1 MVADDGR
8 DTPWLVRERAIREAQ
23 AATAAHVALQ
33 RQRDAEHQ
41 RELARQAAARAAA
54 ERERIDDATRGW
66 AERRREQVVQA
77 ATRRVPQAPWGKSAS
92 AGAGGAAGRTAST
105 SAAELAA
112 ELAAEDMAAKDTAA
126 AEMAAEPAAEDRAA
140 EDTAA
145 AEPKLDWKEK
155 DEKAVLREMRE
166 RDEQQI
172 AHQAEEK
179 AAENEAIQAAL
190 TVSAERRAVKA
201 GAQEEGNAEEAR
213 QNRAIVAAEQ
223 RGQVWASQA
232 GAHHGAH
239 TSPTPLHAL
248 HALHG
253 ALQRPK
259 EPGPTWIGIAYSD
272 HWA

>member
-1 MVADDGR
+1 MEADGGC
-8 DTPWLVRERAIREAQ
+8 DTPWLVRERAIREAH

-33 RQRDAEHQ
+33 QQRDAEHQ
-41 RELARQAAARAAA
+41 RELARLAAARAAA

-112 ELAAEDMAAKDTAA
+112 ELAAEDRAAK
-126 AEMAAEPAAEDRAA
+126 
-140 EDTAA
+140 DTAA

-166 RDEQQI
+166 RDEQHI

-201 GAQEEGNAEEAR
+201 AAQEEGNAEEAR

-248 HALHG
+248 HG

-259 EPGPTWIGIAYSD
+259 EPGPTWIGIAYCD

>member
-1 MVADDGR
+1 
-8 DTPWLVRERAIREAQ
+8 
-23 AATAAHVALQ
+23 
-33 RQRDAEHQ
+33 
-41 RELARQAAARAAA
+41 
-54 ERERIDDATRGW
+54 
-66 AERRREQVVQA
+66 
-77 ATRRVPQAPWGKSAS
+77 
-92 AGAGGAAGRTAST
+92 
-105 SAAELAA
+105 
-112 ELAAEDMAAKDTAA
+112 
-126 AEMAAEPAAEDRAA
+126 
-140 EDTAA
+140 
-145 AEPKLDWKEK
+145 
-155 DEKAVLREMRE
+155 MRE

-201 GAQEEGNAEEAR
+201 AAQEEGNAEEAR

-253 ALQRPK
+253 ASQRPK

>member
-1 MVADDGR
+1 MEADRGR

-33 RQRDAEHQ
+33 QQRDTEHQ
-41 RELARQAAARAAA
+41 RELARQAAAHAAA

-77 ATRRVPQAPWGKSAS
+77 ATRRVPQAPWGESAS
-92 AGAGGAAGRTAST
+92 ARAGGAEGRTAST

-112 ELAAEDMAAKDTAA
+112 ELAAEDRDTAA
-126 AEMAAEPAAEDRAA
+126 AEPKLD
-140 EDTAA
+140 
-145 AEPKLDWKEK
+145 EPKLDWKEK

-166 RDEQQI
+166 RDEQRI

-179 AAENEAIQAAL
+179 AAEREAIQAAL
-190 TVSAERRAVKA
+190 TVSAERRAAKA
-201 GAQEEGNAEEAR
+201 AAQEEGNAEEAR

-223 RGQVWASQA
+223 RGQVRASQA
-232 GAHHGAH
+232 CAH
-239 TSPTPLHAL
+239 TSPTPLHGTL
-248 HALHG
+248 HW
-253 ALQRPK
+253 PK
-259 EPGPTWIGIAYSD
+259 KPGPTWIGIAYSD

>member
-1 MVADDGR
+1 
-8 DTPWLVRERAIREAQ
+8 LVRERAIREAY

-112 ELAAEDMAAKDTAA
+112 ELAAEDMTAKDTAA

-140 EDTAA
+140 KDTAA
-145 AEPKLDWKEK
+145 AEPKLDSKEK
-155 DEKAVLREMRE
+155 DEKAVLKDMRE
-166 RDEQQI
+166 RDEQHI
-172 AHQAEEK
+172 AHKAEEK
-179 AAENEAIQAAL
+179 AA
-190 TVSAERRAVKA
+190 
-201 GAQEEGNAEEAR
+201 AQEEGNAEEAR

-248 HALHG
+248 HG

>member
-1 MVADDGR
+1 MEADGGC
-8 DTPWLVRERAIREAQ
+8 DTPWLVRERAIREAH

-33 RQRDAEHQ
+33 QQRDAEHQ
-41 RELARQAAARAAA
+41 RELARLAAARAAA

-112 ELAAEDMAAKDTAA
+112 ELAAEDRAAK
-126 AEMAAEPAAEDRAA
+126 
-140 EDTAA
+140 DTAA

-166 RDEQQI
+166 RDEQHI

-179 AAENEAIQAAL
+179 VAENEAIQAA
-190 TVSAERRAVKA
+190 
-201 GAQEEGNAEEAR
+201 
-213 QNRAIVAAEQ
+213 
-223 RGQVWASQA
+223 
-232 GAHHGAH
+232 
-239 TSPTPLHAL
+239 
-248 HALHG
+248 
-253 ALQRPK
+253 
-259 EPGPTWIGIAYSD
+259 
-272 HWA
+272 